1 MDIRRG
7 VACRVSTS
15 WVIYH
20 VVELYAHVVDANNAV
35 GNMEPCRGEHGCR
48 GTTSWIHTSMSWIRI
63 MSWTHVVDNSHSS
76 GDVVGPR
83 GVVDPRRGTHVCRGG
98 MSWVTT
104 MSWMYVV
111 GDTLFHEHVVG
122 TDVVC
127 RGY

>member
-1 MDIRRG
+1 
-7 VACRVSTS
+7 
-15 WVIYH
+15 
-20 VVELYAHVVDANNAV
+20 
-35 GNMEPCRGEHGCR
+35 
-48 GTTSWIHTSMSWIRI
+48 MSWIRS

-111 GDTLFHEHVVG
+111 GHTLFHEHVVG

-127 RGY
+127 RGYCYVVDAHTHVVGVCRGAHAFSRACRGD